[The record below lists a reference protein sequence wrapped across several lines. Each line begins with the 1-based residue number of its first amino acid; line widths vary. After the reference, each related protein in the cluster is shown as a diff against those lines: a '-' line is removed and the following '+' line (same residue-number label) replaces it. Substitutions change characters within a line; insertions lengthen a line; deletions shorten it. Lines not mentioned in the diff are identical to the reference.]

1 MNGLLL
7 VGVKGLG
14 HENTGANQMARHFD
28 LQAHPLLPSLRA
40 KAPAI

>member
-1 MNGLLL
+1 MTKAQMQSA
-7 VGVKGLG
+7 GV
-14 HENTGANQMARHFD
+14 NQMTGCFD